1 VHSEHVSAVGDVVFS
16 PGVPTEIAFQD
27 GSSGQT
33 QPHVEEF
40 VRVRIDH
47 SVQPKPMIVELN
59 HSLAGSN
66 VIRVLAVDR
75 L

>member
-1 VHSEHVSAVGDVVFS
+1 M
-16 PGVPTEIAFQD
+16 
-27 GSSGQT
+27 
-33 QPHVEEF
+33 EEF

-66 VIRVLAVDR
+66 VIRVLAADR